1 MAASKRPTWRARSLG
16 RKLREL
22 RENKGLSATE
32 VAEYLNVKQPT
43 VNRYEN
49 GIFPVKSHDME
60 SLLDLYGVNDID
72 DRLQMIRL
80 AQSVTQRGWWEGYV
94 DAAFAD
100 FVWAENQAET
110 ISEFSLDTWPGLT
123 QSPEF
128 AEAII
133 SAGPQRHD
141 PDQTTLL
148 VKARVMR
155 GAVLRKADAPD
166 TKFLIHESVLDQ
178 RDTTRDVHAAQLRY
192 ALDLAKRQNV
202 SIRILPSSSLAHI
215 CAGITTSFRVL
226 EMREAWPTLVQVET
240 PIGTVVGEGEDV
252 ESFVGTYDALW
263 TEASL
268 GEEGTLDRIAAELK
282 EVE

>member
-1 MAASKRPTWRARSLG
+1 
-16 RKLREL
+16 
-22 RENKGLSATE
+22 
-32 VAEYLNVKQPT
+32 
-43 VNRYEN
+43 
-49 GIFPVKSHDME
+49 
-60 SLLDLYGVNDID
+60 
-72 DRLQMIRL
+72 
-80 AQSVTQRGWWEGYV
+80 
-94 DAAFAD
+94 
-100 FVWAENQAET
+100 
-110 ISEFSLDTWPGLT
+110 
-123 QSPEF
+123 
-128 AEAII
+128 
-133 SAGPQRHD
+133 
-141 PDQTTLL
+141 
-148 VKARVMR
+148 MR

>member
-100 FVWAENQAET
+100 FVWAENKAET
-110 ISEFSLDTWPGLT
+110 ISEF
-123 QSPEF
+123 
-128 AEAII
+128 
-133 SAGPQRHD
+133 
-141 PDQTTLL
+141 
-148 VKARVMR
+148 
-155 GAVLRKADAPD
+155 
-166 TKFLIHESVLDQ
+166 
-178 RDTTRDVHAAQLRY
+178 
-192 ALDLAKRQNV
+192 
-202 SIRILPSSSLAHI
+202 
-215 CAGITTSFRVL
+215 
-226 EMREAWPTLVQVET
+226 
-240 PIGTVVGEGEDV
+240 
-252 ESFVGTYDALW
+252 
-263 TEASL
+263 
-268 GEEGTLDRIAAELK
+268 
-282 EVE
+282 